1 MCVAF
6 LPVGLPGTYSYYL
19 SDKYFLPYNFAV
31 PVPYPCQGPLPV
43 PVPVAYLYRYDCR
56 YYGKA
61 LPGTSTRTTVLY
73 DYIIP
78 LSSMTALYVRSIPTG
93 NYYRYDM
100 TVQYV
105 QVLTDPW

>member
-6 LPVGLPGTYSYYL
+6 LPVGLPGIYSYYL

-31 PVPYPCQGPLPV
+31 PVPMHARQGPSPV
-43 PVPVAYLYRYDCR
+43 PVWLYGTGTMVKHYGTWYKYTYCPVR
-56 YYGKA
+56 
-61 LPGTSTRTTVLY
+61 
-73 DYIIP
+73 
-78 LSSMTALYVRSIPTG
+78 LSYHSPACMTALYVRSIPTG